1 MLSSFFFSE
10 NRNKPIRRGRS
21 DFKCHS
27 MKFLDSGKT
36 RKRSR
41 SRKIS
46 LSNINVGK
54 LGSKIQSAVKSS
66 KSRKNSKNVEK
77 DVKKCEIVFIV
88 FSRLKLL

>member
-1 MLSSFFFSE
+1 MVYYFLVNQNE
-10 NRNKPIRRGRS
+10 PIRRGRS

-54 LGSKIQSAVKSS
+54 LGSKLQFAVKSS
-66 KSRKNSKNVEK
+66 KSRKNSKNVEA
-77 DVKKCEIVFIV
+77 DVKKSETF
-88 FSRLKLL
+88 

>member
-54 LGSKIQSAVKSS
+54 LGSKLQSAVKSS
-66 KSRKNSKNVEK
+66 KSRKNSKNVDS
-77 DVKKCEIVFIV
+77 DVKNCKKINTYF
-88 FSRLKLL
+88 